1 MILNKIKFRNFLKV
15 IVYLISIPV
24 LLIIRLIGPLYL
36 IRWNCTQSTRIGH
49 YIENIQIYLSMKQQK
64 KNFLSNRKYLDI
76 FYDRTSVCNSQIQKM
91 WRRSGHILFLPNWIM
106 DPLNNVN
113 EYFLDK
119 IIPSKRLHEIGYYYE
134 PGKLF
139 ENHEKGEVVPLTC
152 VDTFNCLDKSEK
164 LLEFTESEKKRGIN
178 LLREMG
184 INTNESYVILV
195 LRGENF
201 LKEKYPNVDW
211 SRHSHRNTDLKFF
224 TKTIE
229 YLKKQNYKI
238 VLIGSGAK
246 EYANA
251 NIENVINY
259 EASKYKSDF
268 LDIFIFSLDNCK
280 FIISSI
286 TGIDSVGQLFHKHVL
301 EIGVIPFCMARTY
314 SKYYSFIFK
323 KYYSKSLDRFLT
335 MEEIFN
341 LNIHRIFGNELNNEI
356 EFIHPSPDEILGS
369 TKELVH
375 RLNNSSVSIIEPQ
388 KLQKDF
394 GVKYNQYI
402 NTFYPE
408 RSTDKICGYV
418 TEDYISKNQYLMK

>member
-1 MILNKIKFRNFLKV
+1 MILNKINFRNFLKV

-24 LLIIRLIGPLYL
+24 LLLIRLIGPLYL
-36 IRWNCTQSTRIGH
+36 IRWSCTQSTRIGH
-49 YIENIQIYLSMKQQK
+49 YVENIQIYLAMKQQK

-91 WRRSGHILFLPNWIM
+91 WRRSEHTLFLPNWIM

-139 ENHEKGEVVPLTC
+139 ENLEKGEVVPLTC

-164 LLEFTESEKKRGIN
+164 LLEFTESEKKKGIN

-224 TKTIE
+224 TKTVE
-229 YLKKQNYKI
+229 YLKKENYKI

-246 EYANA
+246 AYANT

-286 TGIDSVGQLFHKHVL
+286 TGIDSVAQLFHKHVL
-301 EIGVIPFCMARTY
+301 EIGVIPFSYARTY

-323 KYYSKSLDRFLT
+323 KYYSKTLDRFLT

-341 LNIHRIFGNELNNEI
+341 LNIHRIFGNQLNNEI

-375 RLNNSSVSIIEPQ
+375 RLNNSSISIIEPQ

-394 GVKYNQYI
+394 GVKYSQYI